1 MTSQPSTRNAHG
13 SSSNAPA
20 PPRLWLVMSIAVLV
34 MIVIGLVL
42 ASLPGPTPFQPEV
55 TGAPFAQ
62 VSTTLIDH
70 GDVPMDQYVESVFR
84 IRNTGD
90 QPLHIL
96 DEPRVELVQGCC
108 PPRAIVSQ
116 MTLQPGEE
124 STISLRFTMFDMMAG
139 PHEFRVHVQTD
150 DPTQPTIPLTILS
163 NWVG

>member
-1 MTSQPSTRNAHG
+1 MSSRTTTRPLPLTSAAAGRR
-13 SSSNAPA
+13 
-20 PPRLWLVMSIAVLV
+20 PPVWVIVLIGIGV
-34 MIVIGLVL
+34 MITVGILL
-42 ASLPGPTPFQPEV
+42 ASLPGPTPYQPEV

-70 GDVPMDQYVESVFR
+70 GDLKMEEYAESVFR

-90 QPLHIL
+90 QPLQLL
-96 DEPRVELVQGCC
+96 DEPRVELIQGCC

-124 STISLRFTMFDMMAG
+124 TTISLRFTMFEMMGG
-139 PHEFRVHVQTD
+139 PHEFRVHVLTN

-163 NWVG
+163 NWLE